1 MNRIHN
7 VLLFCLIIRSEN
19 QYILSAFNTPE
30 WNNMTGT
37 PARKTP
43 AKGQH
48 GLLFV
53 VILSAL
59 MAFTSLSTDIYL
71 PAMPVMARDL
81 HGNVELTITGF
92 LVGFCIAQL
101 LWGPLSDRFGRRLP
115 LFIGLGLFIIGSIGC
130 ALSRNIEQ
138 IVFWRVFQAL
148 GACTGPM
155 LARAMIRDLF
165 SRTRAAQMLSTLILM
180 MAIAPIAGPLLGGQ
194 IIVFASWH
202 DIFWLLAVIGVLMFF
217 TLFWLPETLPE
228 EKRVKASLG
237 GVFKNYGLLLTNVA
251 FMRYTLCLTCFYV
264 AAYAFIAGSPFVYIS
279 YFGVDPQHY
288 GWLFALNVVGVM
300 LMSVVNRRI
309 VHRYPLETLL
319 KISLLVA
326 GAAAIVLAIAAR
338 WQMGGLLLI
347 VVAVFILFSM
357 NGIIAATSTAAALD
371 AAPNV
376 AGSASA
382 LIGALQ
388 YGSGI
393 ISSLLLA
400 TLSDGTPW
408 TMAWIMALFTLAS
421 TAIALTTRAR
431 AVA

>member
-71 PAMPVMARDL
+71 PAMPMMARDL

-101 LWGPLSDRFGRRLP
+101 IWGPLSDRFGRRLP

-148 GACTGPM
+148 GLVP
-155 LARAMIRDLF
+155 
-165 SRTRAAQMLSTLILM
+165 
-180 MAIAPIAGPLLGGQ
+180 APC
-194 IIVFASWH
+194 W
-202 DIFWLLAVIGVLMFF
+202 
-217 TLFWLPETLPE
+217 
-228 EKRVKASLG
+228 
-237 GVFKNYGLLLTNVA
+237 
-251 FMRYTLCLTCFYV
+251 
-264 AAYAFIAGSPFVYIS
+264 
-279 YFGVDPQHY
+279 
-288 GWLFALNVVGVM
+288 
-300 LMSVVNRRI
+300 
-309 VHRYPLETLL
+309 
-319 KISLLVA
+319 
-326 GAAAIVLAIAAR
+326 
-338 WQMGGLLLI
+338 
-347 VVAVFILFSM
+347 
-357 NGIIAATSTAAALD
+357 
-371 AAPNV
+371 
-376 AGSASA
+376 
-382 LIGALQ
+382 
-388 YGSGI
+388 
-393 ISSLLLA
+393 
-400 TLSDGTPW
+400 
-408 TMAWIMALFTLAS
+408 
-421 TAIALTTRAR
+421 RAR
-431 AVA
+431 